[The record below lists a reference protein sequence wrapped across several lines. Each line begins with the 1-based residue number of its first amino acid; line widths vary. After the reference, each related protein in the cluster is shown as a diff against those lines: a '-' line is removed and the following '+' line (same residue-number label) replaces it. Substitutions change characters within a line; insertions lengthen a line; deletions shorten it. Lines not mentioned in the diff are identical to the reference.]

1 MLVSSPKCSS
11 SSMQFVLFC
20 DYCRWKLKQ
29 NWDFIVEHLLSFV
42 MTKEGSP
49 AESYKQR
56 TKGPMGNL
64 VSVNIEYTEV
74 VSGEIFYFS
83 NARRFHS

>member
-1 MLVSSPKCSS
+1 
-11 SSMQFVLFC
+11 
-20 DYCRWKLKQ
+20 
-29 NWDFIVEHLLSFV
+29 

-64 VSVNIEYTEV
+64 VSVNIEYKEV